1 MSSTP
6 PAPIKPA
13 SHRLPSSPENG
24 LEPLAE
30 TLVNLPASESEVA
43 PGAAS
48 NGQAADSNTISVTR
62 RKAQAKAGVTQL
74 IDRTSDET
82 ELPLPAVR
90 RQWFKAT
97 RLLGGV
103 VILGLL
109 AGVGVLVASWF
120 GVFDNPYKDLEFQR
134 VDRGDII
141 LTAVQWGELESA
153 RNTEIVCKVRSSGRG
168 NNIATTI
175 KWVIPDGSQVRKG
188 DLICLLDDSAL
199 KEQYKDQ
206 EIVVAEKLALL
217 IQAEKDREIVLSQ
230 NKSDLENAENNVRLA
245 EIDLKKFLEGDI
257 EQKRKDVLGRISLAE
272 SDLSQWRDRFSWT
285 MRMVKLGY
293 MSVSQAQSD
302 ESRLRS
308 AQIALEKVLE
318 EKRVLEEYEFRRGLI
333 DYQNKLAQ
341 AKAALAVVRTQ
352 AEAKAAQAE
361 ATYKSRLSIYEQELR
376 KLEELAED
384 IRNCTI
390 YAPNDGL
397 VIYYVPETSRWGIG
411 SQQVLIQENEP
422 VREGQRLMRIPDLK
436 RMQVRVKVHE
446 SLVSRIRGDVVRRTG
461 FSDTLFAALAAT
473 PAHWTKITTLMLGPR
488 MKEEYSEFEEEVVRP
503 GLRAQIRIP
512 DYPRPIQG
520 HVKSI
525 AAVASSTDFL
535 SSDVKVYQTVVS
547 VDEEVPNLRPGM
559 SAEVT
564 IYLEG
569 ERENVLRLP
578 IHAVLE
584 VNGKKFCYVK
594 NEQTGEIEKRAIR
607 TGVSNNRWVEI
618 LPESELR
625 EGELVVLNPR
635 TLAERRGDLVE
646 QEVRRPPRAASG
658 GKPGRGQGASS
669 PRAGGRSGTDRGA
682 LAPRE
687 GPPADGEPGSATEF
701 VGKPGF
707 GSKPRKPGF
716 GPRLATSPE
725 LIKPDSAAPTP

>member
-6 PAPIKPA
+6 PTPTKPA
-13 SHRLPSSPENG
+13 SLHLPSSQDRNREPTHEDQTGTSAVEPAFSLHQTANG
-24 LEPLAE
+24 
-30 TLVNLPASESEVA
+30 PAGTGDGKGPVLTRHHIPS
-43 PGAAS
+43 GTAA
-48 NGQAADSNTISVTR
+48 A
-62 RKAQAKAGVTQL
+62 QL
-74 IDRTSDET
+74 ITRTGLDT
-82 ELPLPAVR
+82 DLGLPPVR
-90 RQWFKAT
+90 RQWFRLS
-97 RLLGGV
+97 RLLGGL
-103 VILGLL
+103 VILGLV
-109 AGVGVLVASWF
+109 AGVGVLVASWL
-120 GVFDNPYKDLEFQR
+120 GVFDNPYKDLEFHR

-175 KWVIPDGSQVRKG
+175 KWVIPDGSHVRKG

-199 KEQYKDQ
+199 KEQYTAQ
-206 EIVVAEKLALL
+206 EIVVAEKHALL
-217 IQAEKDREIVLSQ
+217 VQAEKDREIVLSQ

-272 SDLSQWRDRFSWT
+272 SELAQWRDRFSWT

-308 AQIALEKVLE
+308 AQIALEKLLE
-318 EKRVLEEYEFRRGLI
+318 EKRVLEEYEFQRGLI

-422 VREGQRLMRIPDLK
+422 VREGQRLMRIPDLR
-436 RMQVRVKVHE
+436 RMQVRVKIHE
-446 SLVSRIRGDVVRRTG
+446 SLVSRIRGDVIRRTG
-461 FSDTLFAALAAT
+461 FSDTLFAALAVT
-473 PAHWTKITTLMLGPR
+473 PSHWTKVTTLMLGPK
-488 MKEEYSEFEEEVVRP
+488 MKEEYSELEEEVVRP

-520 HVKSI
+520 HVKSV

-535 SSDVKVYQTVVS
+535 SSDVKVYQTIVA

-594 NEQTGEIEKRAIR
+594 NEQTGEIEKRSIR

-646 QEVRRPPRAASG
+646 MEERRAPRSSSP
-658 GKPGRGQGASS
+658 GKPNKSSAGRADALPAAGNGDATAQKPFSS
-669 PRAGGRSGTDRGA
+669 T
-682 LAPRE
+682 
-687 GPPADGEPGSATEF
+687 DGENPEAKP
-701 VGKPGF
+701 KPGF
-707 GSKPRKPGF
+707 GGKPRKPGF
-716 GPRLATSPE
+716 GTRPGGLPPGF
-725 LIKPDSAAPTP
+725 KPDAGAVSP

>member
-1 MSSTP
+1 MFTRTGLDTDVGWP
-6 PAPIKPA
+6 P
-13 SHRLPSSPENG
+13 
-24 LEPLAE
+24 
-30 TLVNLPASESEVA
+30 
-43 PGAAS
+43 
-48 NGQAADSNTISVTR
+48 
-62 RKAQAKAGVTQL
+62 
-74 IDRTSDET
+74 
-82 ELPLPAVR
+82 VR
-90 RQWFKAT
+90 RQWFKLS
-97 RLLGGV
+97 RLLGGLV
-103 VILGLL
+103 VVGLL

-120 GVFDNPYKDLEFQR
+120 GVFDNPYKDLEFHR

-199 KEQYKDQ
+199 KEQYTAQ
-206 EIVVAEKLALL
+206 EIVVAEKHALL
-217 IQAEKDREIVLSQ
+217 VQAEKDREIVLSQ

-272 SDLSQWRDRFSWT
+272 SDLAQWRDRFSWT

-308 AQIALEKVLE
+308 AQIALEKLLE
-318 EKRVLEEYEFRRGLI
+318 EKRVLEEYEFQRGLI

-422 VREGQRLMRIPDLK
+422 VREGQRLMRIPDLR
-436 RMQVRVKVHE
+436 RMQVRVKIHE

-461 FSDTLFAALAAT
+461 FSDTLFAALAVT
-473 PAHWTKITTLMLGPR
+473 PSHWTKVTTLMLGPK

-520 HVKSI
+520 HVKSV

-535 SSDVKVYQTVVS
+535 SSDVKVYQTIVA

-584 VNGKKFCYVK
+584 VSGKKFCYVK
-594 NEQTGEIEKRAIR
+594 NEQTGEIEKRFIR
-607 TGVSNNRWVEI
+607 TGISNHRWVEI
-618 LPESELR
+618 LPESELQ

-646 QEVRRPPRAASG
+646 IEERRSPRSSASG
-658 GKPGRGQGASS
+658 QTNKSSADRPGG
-669 PRAGGRSGTDRGA
+669 
-682 LAPRE
+682 L
-687 GPPADGEPGSATEF
+687 SATDSGDASAQERF
-701 VGKPGF
+701 ASTGGENAGAKPKPGF
-707 GSKPRKPGF
+707 GGKPRKPGF
-716 GPRLATSPE
+716 GTRPGRLPPGF
-725 LIKPDSAAPTP
+725 KPDAGAVSP

>member
-1 MSSTP
+1 MSATP
-6 PAPIKPA
+6 PTPTKP
-13 SHRLPSSPENG
+13 SRLPPACPNPNVPDSVPH
-24 LEPLAE
+24 PADAE
-30 TLVNLPASESEVA
+30 TDCPAPATPDQFLAMPPAESGSSSAWLRRRPREKHA
-43 PGAAS
+43 PTLAA
-48 NGQAADSNTISVTR
+48 AVTPGESPDDLALTTRPR
-62 RKAQAKAGVTQL
+62 RWWKPT
-74 IDRTSDET
+74 T
-82 ELPLPAVR
+82 
-90 RQWFKAT
+90 
-97 RLLGGV
+97 LLGAV

-109 AGVGVLVASWF
+109 AGAGVLVASWF
-120 GVFDNPYKDLEFQR
+120 GAFDNPYRDLEFCR
-134 VDRGDII
+134 AERGDII

-206 EIVVAEKLALL
+206 EIVVAEKHALL
-217 IQAEKDREIVLSQ
+217 VQAEKDREIVLSQ

-257 EQKRKDVLGRISLAE
+257 EQKRKDVLGRISIAE
-272 SDLSQWRDRFSWT
+272 SELAQWRDRFSWT
-285 MRMVKLGY
+285 VRMVKLGY
-293 MSVSQAQSD
+293 VSVSQAQAD
-302 ESRLRS
+302 EARLRS
-308 AQIALEKVLE
+308 AQINLEKLLE
-318 EKRVLEEYEFRRGLI
+318 EKRVLDEYEYRRGLI

-341 AKAALAVVRTQ
+341 ARAALAVVRTQ

-390 YAPNDGL
+390 FAPNDGL

-422 VREGQRLMRIPDLK
+422 VREGQRLMRIPDLR

-446 SLVSRIRGDVVRRTG
+446 SLVGRMRGDVVRRTG
-461 FSDTLFAALAAT
+461 FGDRYVAALAALPSDWSKVT
-473 PAHWTKITTLMLGPR
+473 ALILAPR
-488 MKEEYSEFEEEVVRP
+488 LREEFAEAEEEIVRP

-520 HVKSI
+520 HVRLV
-525 AAVASSTDFL
+525 AAVASSTDFM
-535 SSDVKVYQTVVS
+535 SSDVKVYQTIVS
-547 VDEEVPNLRPGM
+547 VDEEVSNLRPGM

-564 IYLEG
+564 IYLDG
-569 ERENVLRLP
+569 EREDVLRLP

-584 VNGKKFCYVK
+584 VNGKKFCYVR
-594 NEQTGEIEKRAIR
+594 NEQTGDIEKRGLR
-607 TGVSNNRWVEI
+607 TGISNNRWVEI
-618 LPESELR
+618 LPESELK

-635 TLAERRGDLVE
+635 SLAERRRDLVE
-646 QEVRRPPRAASG
+646 QEERRPARPATN
-658 GKPGRGQGASS
+658 GKPAAPPLTKPETSQG
-669 PRAGGRSGTDRGA
+669 PVAGEVPAEKPNLGA
-682 LAPRE
+682 
-687 GPPADGEPGSATEF
+687 GSA
-701 VGKPGF
+701 PG
-707 GSKPRKPGF
+707 RKPGF
-716 GPRLATSPE
+716 GGKYRKPGLGGSPPGLPPE
-725 LIKPDSAAPTP
+725 FVKPPTGGGAPVP

>member
-6 PAPIKPA
+6 PTPTM
-13 SHRLPSSPENG
+13 PSSQPQPACLDLRETTLPTPTEHGDNG
-24 LEPLAE
+24 FS
-30 TLVNLPASESEVA
+30 TPADSSDMVAGVA
-43 PGAAS
+43 PQEI
-48 NGQAADSNTISVTR
+48 QATKVTR
-62 RKAQAKAGVTQL
+62 HRRESGSHGA
-74 IDRTSDET
+74 
-82 ELPLPAVR
+82 PLPAHGELADDLTLSTR
-90 RQWFKAT
+90 RRHWFKPT
-97 RLLGGV
+97 TILGGV

-120 GVFDNPYKDLEFQR
+120 GAFDNPYKDLEFHR

-175 KWVIPDGSQVRKG
+175 KWVIPDGSQVRRG

-206 EIVVAEKLALL
+206 EIVVAEKHALL
-217 IQAEKDREIVLSQ
+217 VQAEKDREIVLSQ

-257 EQKRKDVLGRISLAE
+257 EQKRKDVLGRISIAE
-272 SDLSQWRDRFSWT
+272 SDLAQWRDRFSWT

-293 MSVSQAQSD
+293 VSVSQAQAD

-308 AQIALEKVLE
+308 AQINLEKLLE
-318 EKRVLEEYEFRRGLI
+318 EKRVLEEYEYRRGLI

-422 VREGQRLMRIPDLK
+422 VREGQRLMRIPDLR
-436 RMQVRVKVHE
+436 RMQVRVKIHE
-446 SLVSRIRGDVVRRTG
+446 SLVSRMRGDVTRRTG
-461 FSDTLFAALAAT
+461 FTDRLFGAIAAL
-473 PAHWTKITTLMLGPR
+473 PSHWSKVTQLMLGPR
-488 MKEEYSEFEEEVVRP
+488 IKDEYADFEEEVVRP
-503 GLRAQIRIP
+503 GLPAQIRIH

-520 HVKSI
+520 HVKMV

-535 SSDVKVYQTVVS
+535 SSDVKVYQTIVS
-547 VDEEVPNLRPGM
+547 VDEEVPSLRPGM

-564 IYLEG
+564 IFLEG
-569 ERENVLRLP
+569 ERHGVLRLP

-584 VNGKKFCYVK
+584 VNGQKFCYVK
-594 NEQTGEIEKRAIR
+594 EEQTGEITKRSIR
-607 TGVSNNRWVEI
+607 TGMSNSRWVEI
-618 LPESELR
+618 LPDSELK

-635 TLAERRGDLVE
+635 TLAERRGDLAE
-646 QEVRRPPRAASG
+646 QEERRAPRITPN
-658 GKPGRGQGASS
+658 GKPQAE
-669 PRAGGRSGTDRGA
+669 PR
-682 LAPRE
+682 
-687 GPPADGEPGSATEF
+687 
-701 VGKPGF
+701 GKPTRQIEPPVNEDAGD
-707 GSKPRKPGF
+707 KPPMATSPGRKPGIGGKYRKP
-716 GPRLATSPE
+716 GPGGTRPNIPAEFL
-725 LIKPDSAAPTP
+725 KPPAENPPALP

>member
-1 MSSTP
+1 LTRHRHD
-6 PAPIKPA
+6 AKPA
-13 SHRLPSSPENG
+13 LLGNG
-24 LEPLAE
+24 ELAAEFPLA
-30 TLVNLPASESEVA
+30 TP
-43 PGAAS
+43 
-48 NGQAADSNTISVTR
+48 R
-62 RKAQAKAGVTQL
+62 R
-74 IDRTSDET
+74 R
-82 ELPLPAVR
+82 
-90 RQWFKAT
+90 WFKPT
-97 RLLGGV
+97 TLLGAV
-103 VILGLL
+103 VIAGLL
-109 AGVGVLVASWF
+109 AGAGVLVASWF
-120 GVFDNPYKDLEFQR
+120 GAFDNPYKDLEFHR

-168 NNIATTI
+168 NNVATTI

-206 EIVVAEKLALL
+206 EIVVAEKHALL
-217 IQAEKDREIVLSQ
+217 VQAEKDREIVLSQ

-272 SDLSQWRDRFSWT
+272 SDLDQWRDRYSWT

-293 MSVSQAQSD
+293 VSVSQAQAD
-302 ESRLRS
+302 EARLRS

-341 AKAALAVVRTQ
+341 ARAALAVVRTQ

-422 VREGQRLMRIPDLK
+422 VREGQRLMRIPDLR
-436 RMQVRVKVHE
+436 RMQVRVKIHE
-446 SLVSRIRGDVVRRTG
+446 SLVSRMRGDITRRTG
-461 FSDTLFAALAAT
+461 FSDRLYAAMAALPSSWAKVT
-473 PAHWTKITTLMLGPR
+473 MLMMGPR
-488 MKEEYSEFEEEVVRP
+488 IKEEFADLEEEVVRP
-503 GLRAQIRIP
+503 GLRAQIRIA
-512 DYPRPIQG
+512 DYPRPIPG
-520 HVKSI
+520 HVKSV

-535 SSDVKVYQTVVS
+535 SSDVKVYQTIVA

-578 IHAVLE
+578 LHAVLE

-594 NEQTGEIEKRAIR
+594 NEKTGELEKRTIR

-618 LPESELR
+618 LPDSELQ
-625 EGELVVLNPR
+625 EGEWVVLNPR
-635 TLAERRGDLVE
+635 TLAERRGDLAE
-646 QEVRRPPRAASG
+646 QEERRAPRTAPN
-658 GKPGRGQGASS
+658 GKPQRQLGDKPATISEPAGETVPPGTS
-669 PRAGGRSGTDRGA
+669 PG
-682 LAPRE
+682 
-687 GPPADGEPGSATEF
+687 
-701 VGKPGF
+701 
-707 GSKPRKPGF
+707 RKPGF
-716 GPRLATSPE
+716 GGKYRKPGGAPSGLPPE
-725 LIKPDSAAPTP
+725 WSKPPAGLQPPAP